1 MQKNCKVL
9 FFFSVKGNN
18 DCEKKENITIKIAE
32 TEKKVIVEV
41 SNPYTYC
48 TEDEIIK
55 MFEKGYSTKG
65 EDRGIGLNK
74 IKEYQDKYKF
84 DILVE
89 NIMTKIG
96 NTIKFSVIIEK

>member
-1 MQKNCKVL
+1 
-9 FFFSVKGNN
+9 
-18 DCEKKENITIKIAE
+18 
-32 TEKKVIVEV
+32 
-41 SNPYTYC
+41 
-48 TEDEIIK
+48 

-65 EDRGIGLNK
+65 EDRGTDDVDQLEVLK
-74 IKEYQDKYKF
+74 LAVKEYQDKYKF

>member
-1 MQKNCKVL
+1 MKKDILQK
-9 FFFSVKGNN
+9 VK
-18 DCEKKENITIKIAE
+18 
-32 TEKKVIVEV
+32 
-41 SNPYTYC
+41 
-48 TEDEIIK
+48 
-55 MFEKGYSTKG
+55 
-65 EDRGIGLNK
+65 DRGIGLNK

>member
-1 MQKNCKVL
+1 
-9 FFFSVKGNN
+9 
-18 DCEKKENITIKIAE
+18 
-32 TEKKVIVEV
+32 
-41 SNPYTYC
+41 
-48 TEDEIIK
+48 

-74 IKEYQDKYKF
+74 IKEYQDKYQF